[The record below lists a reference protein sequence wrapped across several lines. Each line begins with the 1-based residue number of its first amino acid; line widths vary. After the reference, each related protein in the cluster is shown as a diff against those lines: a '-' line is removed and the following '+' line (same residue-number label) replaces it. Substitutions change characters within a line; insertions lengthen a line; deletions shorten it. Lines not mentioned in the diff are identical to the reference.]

1 MSYMKHSTE
10 LSVNPRLVLDGLP
23 VWSDMIV
30 SWAGIFLRGFK
41 KVECLPCQRTNL
53 LIVSWFNVILQCT
66 IAPLCN
72 PCKDG

>member
-30 SWAGIFLRGFK
+30 SWAGIFCVDLK
-41 KVECLPCQRTNL
+41 K
-53 LIVSWFNVILQCT
+53 WNVYPVNAQTSSL
-66 IAPLCN
+66 
-72 PCKDG
+72 